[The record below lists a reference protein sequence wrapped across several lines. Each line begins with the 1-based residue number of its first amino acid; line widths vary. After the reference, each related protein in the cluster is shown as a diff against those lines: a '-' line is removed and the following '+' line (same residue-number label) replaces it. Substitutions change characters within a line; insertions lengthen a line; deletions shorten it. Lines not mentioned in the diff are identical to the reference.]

1 MRIVQIT
8 PGSGGGFYCEN
19 CLRDVALV
27 TAMRRLGHDVIMV
40 PLYLPVRIG
49 TGETPTNAPIF
60 FGGLNVYLQQK
71 SALFRKTPRWIDRL
85 FDSPRLLGW
94 IGRKAGM
101 TSARDLG
108 MTTISMLQGEQGRQI
123 KELDRLL
130 AWLAVEDNRAD
141 VICLSNVLLV
151 GLARRIKEEL
161 GVPVVCMLQDEA
173 GFLDGLAAP
182 YSEQAWKI
190 VAERA
195 KHVDAFIAVSKYY
208 AGFMGQRLGLDAG
221 KVQVGY
227 VGISLDGYEPRQ
239 SEPKPPTIGFLS
251 EMCSEKGLD
260 TLLEAFIILKKNDKL
275 KDARLRIAGGHS
287 AADRAFL
294 KRIRRRID
302 ICNLSGE
309 VDWLQSFEQS
319 DKQAFLR
326 SLSLLSVPEKQ
337 PAAYGLY
344 VLEALAVGVPV
355 VQPRSGVF
363 PELIEITGGG
373 LLYEPENASELP
385 CALEQLLLD
394 PHRAAELGRKGR
406 ETVFE
411 KFDVEKTAGEL
422 LRIYEGIIE
431 QFPRG

>member
-40 PLYLPVRIG
+40 PLYLPVRID
-49 TGETPTNAPIF
+49 TGETPTTAPIF

-71 SALFRKTPRWIDRL
+71 SALFRRTPRWIDRL

-227 VGISLDGYEPRQ
+227 VGISLDGYEPKHD
-239 SEPKPPTIGFLS
+239 EPKPPTIGFLS
-251 EMCSEKGLD
+251 EMCYEKGLD
-260 TLLEAFIILKKNDKL
+260 TLLEAFIAIKKNDKL

-302 ICNLSGE
+302 ICNLSE
-309 VDWLQSFEQS
+309 DVDWPASFEQS

-344 VLEALAVGVPV
+344 VLEALAAGVPV

-363 PELIEITGGG
+363 PELIEMTGGG
-373 LLYEPENASELP
+373 LLYEPDNVHELTHVI
-385 CALEQLLLD
+385 ERLLLD
-394 PHRAAELGRKGR
+394 PHRTAELGRKGR
-406 ETVFE
+406 EAVFE